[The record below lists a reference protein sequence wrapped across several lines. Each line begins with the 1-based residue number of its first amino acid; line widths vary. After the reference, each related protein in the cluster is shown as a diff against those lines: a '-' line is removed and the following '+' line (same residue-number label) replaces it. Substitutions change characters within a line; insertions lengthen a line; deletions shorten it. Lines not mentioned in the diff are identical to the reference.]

1 VLLKIN
7 RYVKEIYNSTAFP
20 GILIFLILIV
30 INAII
35 QPGFFTYYSFKLNL
49 FSFTPLILV
58 SISQALVM
66 LVGALDLSIGA
77 AVSLLTVFMAS
88 VMGDSP
94 LSIALA
100 LILAL
105 GAAWAMSLFNGFFI
119 SYLKLPPF
127 LVTYA
132 SSAIWFGIALY
143 IMPTPGG
150 YIPRSF
156 YKFYR
161 SDFLGVIPIPVLILL
176 GIGIIYFILSRL
188 KIYKHIYAVGGKE
201 EAAWASGIKIHATR
215 IKAFLW
221 SGFFVALAAI
231 CLVSETATGDARCGL
246 GYTLNSVAAAVIGGV
261 SFSGGK
267 GSLAGAAVGGVIL
280 GLLINILYFANVTSF
295 YQTFMK
301 GIIVIGA
308 LVVGSITRMK
318 EQTTS

>member
-1 VLLKIN
+1 VVLKIN
-7 RYVKEIYNSTAFP
+7 RHFKDIYSSTAFP
-20 GILIFLILIV
+20 SILIFLILVV

-58 SISQALVM
+58 SMAQALVM

-77 AVSLLTVFMAS
+77 SVSLLTVFMAS

-94 LSIALA
+94 LSIVLA

-105 GAAWAMSLFNGFFI
+105 GAAIGMSLFNGFFI
-119 SYLKLPPF
+119 SYLELPPF

-161 SDFLGVIPIPVLILL
+161 SDLL
-176 GIGIIYFILSRL
+176 GIIPVPILVLLGVGIIYFILSRL
-188 KIYKHIYAVGGKE
+188 KVYKHIYAVGGKE
-201 EAAWASGIKIHATR
+201 EAAWASGIKVHATK

-221 SGFFVALAAI
+221 SGVFVALAAI

-246 GYTLNSVAAAVIGGV
+246 GYTLNSVAAAVIGGI

-267 GSLAGAAVGGVIL
+267 GSLAGAAVGGAIL

-301 GIIVIGA
+301 GVIVIGA
-308 LVVGSITRMK
+308 LVVGSVARMK
-318 EQTTS
+318 EQSAS